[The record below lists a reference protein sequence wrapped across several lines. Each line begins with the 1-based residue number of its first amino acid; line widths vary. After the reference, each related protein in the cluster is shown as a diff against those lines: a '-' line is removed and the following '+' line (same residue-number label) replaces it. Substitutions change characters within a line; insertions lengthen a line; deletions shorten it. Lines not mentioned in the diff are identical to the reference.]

1 MRRIAI
7 TLEKERLLVV
17 RRQQPNAL
25 QWCSTCR
32 RWTVAMT
39 LDEVALFCG
48 VPSRAVFRWV
58 EAGMVHSEETAA
70 GLLRICA
77 ESIP

>member
-1 MRRIAI
+1 MKRTAI

-17 RRQQPNAL
+17 RRHTNNL
-25 QWCSTCR
+25 QWCRHCS

-48 VPSRAVFRWV
+48 VTSRAVFQWV
-58 EAGMVHSEETAA
+58 ESGVVHWDETAA